1 MSILKQLFD
10 GDYYP
15 SEQITPKSQEY
26 AEKRAACNMAQTELE
41 KALGNDDDPN
51 LTKFL
56 DAYADVVDMMNY
68 EFFKEGIRF
77 GMELMKELQ
86 ETDMKEAIDV

>member
-26 AEKRAACNMAQTELE
+26 AEKRVACNMAQAELE
-41 KALGNDDDPN
+41 KALGNDDDPT
-51 LTKFL
+51 LTRFL
-56 DAYADVVDMMNY
+56 DAYADVVDLMNY
-68 EFFKEGIRF
+68 EFFKEGLRF

-86 ETDMKEAIDV
+86 ETDMKEVMDV